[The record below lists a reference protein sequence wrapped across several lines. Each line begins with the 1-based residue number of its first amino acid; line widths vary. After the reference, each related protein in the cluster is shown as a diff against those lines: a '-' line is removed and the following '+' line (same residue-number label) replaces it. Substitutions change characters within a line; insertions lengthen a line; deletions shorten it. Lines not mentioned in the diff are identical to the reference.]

1 MRMSDAVFYRKT
13 PNSGVRPLS
22 SVLKTLQVL
31 DTLGAESKAMRVT
44 DLAQATGM
52 SRATAHQKLIT
63 LVHAGWVEQIDS
75 GAYRLTLHASRVG
88 NAALSQ
94 ASLGERITPF
104 LQSLVAE
111 TGETASIAVIDDDT
125 CSIVQRVESH
135 GILRAELRVGA
146 QLDIE
151 HSASGRVLSAF
162 ADPVTLERLRA
173 AGITLADEA
182 LLSRVRKERFAASS
196 GRSFLGVR
204 GVAAPIF
211 DVSGQCIAALSL
223 VGPLPRFTIDKTRE
237 PLKRAAETI
246 NKFIRGQS

>member
-1 MRMSDAVFYRKT
+1 MSDVVFYKNTAR
-13 PNSGVRPLS
+13 SGVRPLS

-31 DTLGAESKAMRVT
+31 DTLGAEAKAMRVT
-44 DLAQATGM
+44 DVAQATGM

-88 NAALSQ
+88 NAALSH
-94 ASLGERITPF
+94 ASLGERIMPF

-111 TGETASIAVIDDDT
+111 TGETASIAVIDGDT
-125 CSIVQRVESH
+125 CSIVQRVELH

-151 HSASGRVLSAF
+151 HSASGRVLAAF
-162 ADPVTLERLRA
+162 ADPVMLQRLRA
-173 AGITLADEA
+173 GGVKLADET
-182 LLSRVRKERFAASS
+182 LLARVRKERFATSS

-211 DVSGQCIAALSL
+211 DASGQCIAALSL

-237 PLKRAAETI
+237 PLKRAAEAI
-246 NKFIRGQS
+246 NKFISGQS